1 MDHQKIQEM
10 LLTLDSPGLSPGEQR
25 EVMAHVQVCDECRG
39 LLTRLESI
47 QGVFAPVS
55 MVTAPQG
62 IVDRVLERLAHL
74 EVPAAKPLL
83 SFRPLVEW
91 LYPALGYVFALLL
104 MVTAI
109 AHWEPYLK
117 TNPSTEEVLLS
128 SIPQEEQ
135 LFFAKEPPSIHHYLM
150 VTQ

>member
-10 LLTLDSPGLSPGEQR
+10 LLTLDSPGLSPGVQR
-25 EVMAHVQVCDECRG
+25 EVMAHVQVCDQCRG
-39 LLTRLESI
+39 LLTRLGNI
-47 QGVFAPVS
+47 QGIFAPVS
-55 MVTAPQG
+55 LVTAPQG
-62 IVDRVLERLAHL
+62 MADRVLERLTHL
-74 EVPAAKPLL
+74 EASAAKPQL

-117 TNPSTEEVLLS
+117 MNPNTEEVLLS

-135 LFFAKEPPSIHHYLM
+135 LFFAKEPPSIHRLM
-150 VTQ
+150 VAQ